1 MLPPA
6 NNLDSEKKKTRNAV
20 SLSEN
25 KTTPSLIYIK
35 HRDKVGGGEM
45 GQAQMNITNES
56 LDPAILDLILEA
68 LSFGVARSIINSAV
82 EAINQTNVTS
92 RGNESLVDSLT
103 E

>member
-1 MLPPA
+1 
-6 NNLDSEKKKTRNAV
+6 
-20 SLSEN
+20 
-25 KTTPSLIYIK
+25 
-35 HRDKVGGGEM
+35 M